1 MKLLIILFIVV
12 FCRAEEDEAVLKRLN
27 KMETEI
33 NKLTTGMKKL
43 ASENII
49 FKAENKYLQE
59 VNQNMLRKMKNLEDL
74 MSSNLNDTTLS
85 KRVTVINPV
94 NVAFHA
100 NMVGLKSLHDNEV
113 LHFDKVNTNL
123 GNSYDEHLGVFQ
135 SPTPGFYVFFVHFLT
150 IAPKSI
156 EAHIVRNG
164 DIIQNVYA
172 GIMGRTDA
180 GYAPGSNMAIVQLK
194 QGDRV
199 WIRVHDHYH
208 DIVDVLDGP
217 WCTFAGY
224 LLYPEI

>member
-85 KRVTVINPV
+85 KRVTVINR
-94 NVAFHA
+94 
-100 NMVGLKSLHDNEV
+100 M
-113 LHFDKVNTNL
+113 
-123 GNSYDEHLGVFQ
+123 
-135 SPTPGFYVFFVHFLT
+135 
-150 IAPKSI
+150 
-156 EAHIVRNG
+156 
-164 DIIQNVYA
+164 
-172 GIMGRTDA
+172 
-180 GYAPGSNMAIVQLK
+180 
-194 QGDRV
+194 
-199 WIRVHDHYH
+199 
-208 DIVDVLDGP
+208 
-217 WCTFAGY
+217 Y
-224 LLYPEI
+224 LLICNMTGHFSFDLLVS